1 MNNNYTEDFCLKEIK
16 KIYGKIIKDPKVW
29 SLNSIIEKESYTSG
43 QVYGWQDLFNN
54 TELKHLTSKIKDIL
68 KNRLFEKSCEKK
80 LNAQMAQFLA
90 INHYDFISE
99 KTEAKLDSKV
109 QLNTEELQCLADGLA
124 DNLIN
129 LKKNQVK

>member
-1 MNNNYTEDFCLKEIK
+1 
-16 KIYGKIIKDPKVW
+16 
-29 SLNSIIEKESYTSG
+29 
-43 QVYGWQDLFNN
+43 
-54 TELKHLTSKIKDIL
+54 
-68 KNRLFEKSCEKK
+68 LFEKSCEKK